1 MPRPIVS
8 IRAPRRLQPR
18 LIISLWSPVSSA
30 RGLPPTSVP
39 AWLSLS
45 LFMKAPLSACV
56 AVTICS
62 SQQSPLL
69 LFERNRAH
77 PTAARPDPTPAAG
90 PAPPPPPP
98 HHPSPFP
105 PSPPF
110 PPLAPRAE
118 RVALRCF
125 QHRCP
130 SSVTDPQTRV
140 AERPLQPRAPL
151 PSLPKPCAGSPK
163 PRSPGPSDE
172 GARGRRSAQEPGW
185 PAARSIET
193 PCSKG
198 FARLGSSRRM
208 HRHPCCCPRYRG
220 ARLAGAAQPGMSG
233 PDPRSDS
240 PAGPGIR
247 LAARPVGTLL
257 AQ

>member
-77 PTAARPDPTPAAG
+77 PTAARPDPTPA
-90 PAPPPPPP
+90 PSDMPTSPPPPPP
-98 HHPSPFP
+98 RLTTPLPFLPLLPFLPSPLVL
-105 PSPPF
+105 SAWPF
-110 PPLAPRAE
+110 VVFNIVAHHLSRTLRLAWRSGRCSRVRHYLHYRSLAPAAPNPAHPAPRTRAHG
-118 RVALRCF
+118 VGGQLRS
-125 QHRCP
+125 R
-130 SSVTDPQTRV
+130 
-140 AERPLQPRAPL
+140 AGLQP
-151 PSLPKPCAGSPK
+151 
-163 PRSPGPSDE
+163 
-172 GARGRRSAQEPGW
+172 AR
-185 PAARSIET
+185 
-193 PCSKG
+193 
-198 FARLGSSRRM
+198 
-208 HRHPCCCPRYRG
+208 
-220 ARLAGAAQPGMSG
+220 
-233 PDPRSDS
+233 
-240 PAGPGIR
+240 
-247 LAARPVGTLL
+247 
-257 AQ
+257 